1 MIASELISEIVPAIH
16 KNDKASE
23 ALNWMDVFKVSHLP
37 IVENNEYLGLIS
49 DADIFDLNNPSSK
62 VLDHQLSIQRP
73 YIKDHQHVFEAADL
87 VAKFK
92 ITVVPVLDK
101 DENYIGLITTNDLA
115 QEFSHLLSSENPG
128 GIIVLEVKTNDY
140 TLSEIAQI
148 IESNDTKIL
157 SLYLRTIKPA
167 EKVEIT
173 IKVNR
178 TDIAAVIQTFER
190 YSYKI
195 KEIHSDNNELDS
207 SLKDRLDSFLNYLSI

>member
-1 MIASELISEIVPAIH
+1 MIASELISEIVPAVH

-37 IVENNEYLGLIS
+37 IVENREYLGLIS
-49 DADIFDLNNPSSK
+49 DADIFDLNDPNCK

-73 YIKDHQHVFEAADL
+73 YIKSHQHFFEAAEL

-92 ITVVPVLDK
+92 LTVIPVLDK
-101 DENYIGLITTNDLA
+101 NENYVGLITTNDLA
-115 QEFSHLLSSENPG
+115 QEFSHLMSSENPG
-128 GIIVLEVKTNDY
+128 GIIVLEVKINDY
-140 TLSEIAQI
+140 SLSEIAQI
-148 IESNDTKIL
+148 IEGNDTKIL
-157 SLYLRTIKPA
+157 SLYVRTIKLTD
-167 EKVEIT
+167 KVEIT

-178 TDIAAVIQTFER
+178 TNIAPVIQTFER